1 MPKEK
6 KSTPNRASPL
16 RKVGRCLFHRIV
28 QFLKIDRS
36 RVDGPSLIRSYAPD
50 RPTAKRFKAP
60 MSVVQFT
67 GTGTRTIEN
76 AKANAPQTLV
86 RTSGKPRAPSTGSP
100 RTKPSSR

>member
-1 MPKEK
+1 MPKGK
-6 KSTPNRASPL
+6 KSTRSPASPPP
-16 RKVGRCLFHRIV
+16 KAGRCLLHRIV

-60 MSVVQFT
+60 VSVVRFT

-86 RTSGKPRAPSTGSP
+86 RPSGNSRARSTGSP